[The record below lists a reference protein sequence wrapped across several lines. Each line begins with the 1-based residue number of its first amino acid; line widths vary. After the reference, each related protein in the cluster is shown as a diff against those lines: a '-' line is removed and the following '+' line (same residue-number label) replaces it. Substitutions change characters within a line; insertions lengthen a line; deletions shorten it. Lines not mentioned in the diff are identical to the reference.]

1 MFLRNLLYAIFLL
14 ATVAPGGSFH
24 AAAAGGL
31 WLATGAGFD
40 PAGLDAWQAATS
52 APLASLDAAGPR
64 LRLFLDEGG
73 HDGSARF
80 EAGWSVAAPWF
91 SGAVL
96 GGLEARRQ
104 DGWKDGRTRL
114 TPVIATELEAAGD
127 RGGLAASAL
136 LRPAFGE
143 AWLEVRPWLDLGN
156 CRRLG
161 AVAAAAPLQHEA
173 TFRLGY
179 SAAATASSC
188 RPSGSC
194 SSAASSASPAA
205 ATAGRSARSPGSILA
220 SPSDPAPGKQ
230 SGDQRQGDAEP
241 KIAGDLMGADISR
254 VEAERDAQR

>member
-1 MFLRNLLYAIFLL
+1 M
-14 ATVAPGGSFH
+14 VG
-24 AAAAGGL
+24 AAAAGEL

-64 LRLFLDEGG
+64 LRLFLAEGG

-114 TPVIATELEAAGD
+114 TPVIATELEAAGG

-173 TFRLGY
+173 TFRLGLFG
-179 SAAATASSC
+179 
-188 RPSGSC
+188 SGYRIVLPAIRELFLGGELGLAGGRHSR
-194 SSAASSASPAA
+194 ALSPF
-205 ATAGRSARSPGSILA
+205 AGLNLGFAL
-220 SPSDPAPGKQ
+220 
-230 SGDQRQGDAEP
+230 
-241 KIAGDLMGADISR
+241 
-254 VEAERDAQR
+254 

>member
-1 MFLRNLLYAIFLL
+1 MFLRNRLFAIFLL
-14 ATVAPGGSFH
+14 ATVAPGVSFH

-40 PAGLDAWQAATS
+40 PAGLEAWQAATS
-52 APLASLDAAGPR
+52 APLAGLDAAGPR
-64 LRLFLDEGG
+64 LRLFLNEGG

-114 TPVIATELEAAGD
+114 TPVIATELEAAGG

-173 TFRLGY
+173 PFRVGLFGSGYRIVLPAIRELVLG
-179 SAAATASSC
+179 
-188 RPSGSC
+188 GELGL
-194 SSAASSASPAA
+194 
-205 ATAGRSARSPGSILA
+205 AGGRHGRVLNPF
-220 SPSDPAPGKQ
+220 
-230 SGDQRQGDAEP
+230 
-241 KIAGDLMGADISR
+241 AGLNLGFDL
-254 VEAERDAQR
+254 